1 MNDRPDERQ
10 PTPATGLCASC
21 RHATMVVSD
30 RGGRFVR
37 CERSR
42 TDPAFPKYPR
52 LPVAACAGY
61 ERKAG

>member
-1 MNDRPDERQ
+1 MNDRPDARQ
-10 PTPATGLCASC
+10 PAPPAGLCATC
-21 RHATMVVSD
+21 RFAAVVVSD

-42 TDPAFPKYPR
+42 TDTAFPRYPR
-52 LPVAACAGY
+52 LPVIACAGY